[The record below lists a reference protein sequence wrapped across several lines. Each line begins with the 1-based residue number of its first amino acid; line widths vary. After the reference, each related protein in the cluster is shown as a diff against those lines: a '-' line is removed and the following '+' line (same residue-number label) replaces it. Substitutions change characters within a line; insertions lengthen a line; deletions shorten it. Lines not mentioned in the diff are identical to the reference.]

1 MSLHARPALN
11 ERWRHALR
19 GLGLLREFLGDRRGN
34 IVILFGLALIPMVG
48 AMGVA
53 IDYSFANQSRTK
65 MQAAL
70 DFTALTLSKMM
81 PLEQATLDAKGREI
95 FLVNLGKTPLT
106 INASNVAEQM
116 TITPSLGKITLK
128 VATEYP
134 IKMAGVLSAV
144 MPPEIPIST
153 RTEVVWGQ
161 GKVEVALALDN
172 TGSMASSGK
181 LTQLISAAHNLIEI
195 LKSAAQQP
203 GDAKVAI
210 IPFGFQTKVDPAANV
225 AASWVRWDLWEENN
239 GVCSISARKTRTN
252 CGSCSISGNNSP
264 TSCGSAGT
272 CSLSSR
278 TSQNSCENHNG
289 TWTPAAWTPAV
300 WTPNDH
306 STWTGCIAD
315 RDKDPSVNYDVNDA
329 GVNTADTATKFP
341 AAQDPTGGG
350 NDCGSLAGVMP
361 LNYTWGDSSSIDA
374 TTLHG
379 KINSMNAVGNTNVT
393 IGLDWAFQMVSPTGT
408 LPFSQGAAYG
418 TENLTKYIVILTD
431 GDNTQSRFANPDGGS
446 VSNSEETAIDTRTT
460 AACNAIKAKDIKIY
474 SIRVING
481 NADLLRNCA
490 TDPSMYF
497 SVTDASQLAGVFN
510 VIGTQIANL
519 HLSQ

>member
-1 MSLHARPALN
+1 MSPHARPAFVK
-11 ERWRHALR
+11 RWRHALR
-19 GLGLLREFLGDRRGN
+19 GLSLLRGFLGDRRGN
-34 IVILFGLALIPMVG
+34 IVILFGLALVPMVG

-53 IDYSFANQSRTK
+53 VDYSLANQGRTK

-70 DFTALTLSKMM
+70 DFTGLSLSKMM
-81 PLEQATLDAKGREI
+81 PLAQADLDTKGREI
-95 FLVNLGKTPLT
+95 FLANLGHTSLT

-116 TITPSLGKITLK
+116 TITPATGKITLR
-128 VATEYP
+128 VSTEYP

-144 MPPEIPIST
+144 MPPEIPISSH
-153 RTEVVWGQ
+153 TEVVWGQ

-181 LTQLISAAHNLIEI
+181 LTQLIAAAHNLINI
-195 LKSAAQQP
+195 LKGAAQQP
-203 GDAKVAI
+203 GDAKVAV
-210 IPFGFQTKVDPAANV
+210 IPFGFQTKVDPVANV
-225 AASWVRWDLWEENN
+225 AANWVRWDLWEENN
-239 GVCSISARKTRTN
+239 GKCSKSSRTTRTT
-252 CGSCSISGNNSP
+252 CGTCSISGNNSP
-264 TSCGSAGT
+264 TSCASAGT
-272 CSLSSR
+272 CSQSTR
-278 TSQNSCENHNG
+278 TSQSSCESHSG
-289 TWTPAAWTPAV
+289 TWTPATWTPAT

-329 GVNTADTATKFP
+329 SVNTADIATKFP

-350 NDCGSLAGVMP
+350 GDCGSLTGVMP
-361 LNYTWGDSSSIDA
+361 LNYNWGDTNSIDPA
-374 TTLHG
+374 TLHG

-418 TENLTKYIVILTD
+418 TENLTKYVVILTD
-431 GDNTQSRFANPDGGS
+431 GDNTQNRFTT
-446 VSNSEETAIDTRTT
+446 TASQIDTRTT
-460 AACNAIKAKDIKIY
+460 AACDAIKAKNIKIY

-497 SVTDASQLAGVFN
+497 SVTDSSQLASVFN

>member
-1 MSLHARPALN
+1 MSPHARPALN

-19 GLGLLREFLGDRRGN
+19 GLSLLREFLGDRRGN

-53 IDYSFANQSRTK
+53 VDYSFANQSRSK

-70 DFTALTLSKMM
+70 DFTALSLSKMM
-81 PLEQATLDAKGREI
+81 PLAQADLDIKGRQI
-95 FLVNLGKTPLT
+95 FLANLGHTQLT

-116 TITPSLGKITLK
+116 TITPAAGKITLR

-144 MPPEIPIST
+144 MPPEIPISS

-181 LTQLISAAHNLIEI
+181 LSQLISAAHNLIEI

-203 GDAKVAI
+203 GDAKIAV
-210 IPFGFQTKVDPAANV
+210 IPFGFQTEVDPVANV

-239 GVCSISARKTRTN
+239 GTCGGGGSGSTQSTCTVAHCSRSKYSTQSDCQSNDKTWFSA
-252 CGSCSISGNNSP
+252 
-264 TSCGSAGT
+264 
-272 CSLSSR
+272 
-278 TSQNSCENHNG
+278 G
-289 TWTPAAWTPAV
+289 TWTP
-300 WTPNDH
+300 NDR
-306 STWTGCIAD
+306 STWNGCIAD
-315 RDKDPSVNYDVNDA
+315 RDKDPDVNYDVNDTSVDV
-329 GVNTADTATKFP
+329 GVAATKFP
-341 AAQDPTGGG
+341 AAQE
-350 NDCGSLAGVMP
+350 CGSLAGVMP
-361 LNYTWGDSSSIDA
+361 LNYNWGDTNSIDPA
-374 TTLHG
+374 TLHG

-418 TENLTKYIVILTD
+418 TEKLTKYVVILTD
-431 GDNTQSRFANPDGGS
+431 GDNTQNRFT
-446 VSNSEETAIDTRTT
+446 NSSSEIDTRTT
-460 AACNAIKAKDIKIY
+460 AACDAIKAKDIKIY
-474 SIRVING
+474 SIRVIDG

-510 VIGTQIANL
+510 VIGTQISNL